1 MQDSPQGALLPSS
14 RVLRFVKG
22 GGGRD
27 AAVAARTA
35 SAARGHATPSQP
47 EAIDCGEI
55 RRTLSGA
62 ITDEQLILK
71 IRDSA
76 STAGAPPGRT
86 SFATVTSRWM
96 ARIRSSRMGR
106 TVPWP
111 ASRADC
117 MAPQVDSVILRFR
130 HPQDPR
136 SAPRAQLDDLAV
148 AHEVFDESVTAAGSR
163 D

>member
-1 MQDSPQGALLPSS
+1 
-14 RVLRFVKG
+14 
-22 GGGRD
+22 
-27 AAVAARTA
+27 
-35 SAARGHATPSQP
+35 
-47 EAIDCGEI
+47 
-55 RRTLSGA
+55 
-62 ITDEQLILK
+62 
-71 IRDSA
+71 
-76 STAGAPPGRT
+76 
-86 SFATVTSRWM
+86 
-96 ARIRSSRMGR
+96 MGR